1 MAGTCL
7 PSFDGAHRGK
17 ITRTFG
23 EVTFS
28 SEFDSGNLDR
38 VELVEN
44 EDGTPLTF
52 TLWTAPDCAGTTF
65 ENGNSSWFYFKVVTQ
80 ANFEGNTLRLTIMNL
95 NKQLRLYQQGFSP
108 IFKTFPG
115 RNRWERLRGPLNVE
129 VSGEKG
135 LRMYNTLCTYA
146 TDKLHKLHKGIRTCT
161 YKGGLRYTH
170 SSPASPSCD

>member
-7 PSFDGAHRGK
+7 PSSDRVQRGK

-38 VELVEN
+38 VEPVDK
-44 EDGTPLTF
+44 EDAVPLAF
-52 TLWTAPDCAGTTF
+52 ALWTAPDCAGTEF
-65 ENGNSSWFYFKVVTQ
+65 ENGNSSWYYFKVVTQ
-80 ANFEGNTLRLTIMNL
+80 ANFEGTTLRLTIMNL

-115 RNRWERLRGPLNVE
+115 RNRWERLRGPLNIE
-129 VSGEKG
+129 VSGEG
-135 LRMYNTLCTYA
+135 VSVAVYSPNTHQIHHMWHVYTHW
-146 TDKLHKLHKGIRTCT
+146 HKKDEEE
-161 YKGGLRYTH
+161 YTH
-170 SSPASPSCD
+170 SSL

>member
-7 PSFDGAHRGK
+7 PSSDRVQRGK

-38 VELVEN
+38 VEPVDK
-44 EDGTPLTF
+44 EDSVPLAF
-52 TLWTAPDCAGTTF
+52 ALWTAPDCAGTEF
-65 ENGNSSWFYFKVVTQ
+65 ENGNSSWYYFKVVTQ

-115 RNRWERLRGPLNVE
+115 RNRWERLRGPLNIE
-129 VSGEKG
+129 VSGEG
-135 LRMYNTLCTYA
+135 VSVLCTV
-146 TDKLHKLHKGIRTCT
+146 LLIRNRYTICGT
-161 YKGGLRYTH
+161 YTHTGRGEDEEEYTH
-170 SSPASPSCD
+170 SSL

>member
-1 MAGTCL
+1 MAGTYL
-7 PSFDGAHRGK
+7 PSSDRVQRGK

-38 VELVEN
+38 VEPVDK
-44 EDGTPLTF
+44 EDAVPLAF
-52 TLWTAPDCAGTTF
+52 ALWTAPDCAGTEF
-65 ENGNSSWFYFKVVTQ
+65 ENGNSSWYYFKVVTQ

-115 RNRWERLRGPLNVE
+115 RNRWERLRGPLNIE
-129 VSGEKG
+129 VSGE
-135 LRMYNTLCTYA
+135 
-146 TDKLHKLHKGIRTCT
+146 
-161 YKGGLRYTH
+161 GGLRAVYSPSNTQQIHHMWHVYTH
-170 SSPASPSCD
+170 WQRRG